1 VLLVILIVK
10 PAQDLKYVT
19 LVKIVNLLI
28 DTKTFSVLLTVK
40 KGCSK
45 KTESVNNVNKS
56 LKLVVQPTL
65 AIFVTLI
72 LF

>member
-1 VLLVILIVK
+1 MLLVILIVK